1 MEADRR
7 MQIDPLA
14 THRVDSLSF
23 VGEFLKRPECVL
35 CTQAGHWYSADWR
48 GGIAHCAPCGKL
60 TLYSA
65 TLGERPLRPNG
76 FALLPDTSFLLAD
89 LGEQVG
95 GVFKLWRDGTVRP
108 FLEQVDGID
117 LPPTN
122 FVMLDRFDRI
132 WITVST
138 RLQPRSLGYN
148 AHCADGFIVLVDN
161 TGARIVADGL
171 GYTNECIVSEDGR
184 HLWVNETFGRR
195 LSQFDVAANGSLSN
209 QQTVAHFG
217 HGLYPDGLA
226 QDINGDFWVSSI
238 VSNRIARVKRDGT
251 VMIWLDDSDSSHVH
265 EAELAYQSGQLGRQH
280 LDSIKSRRLKNIS
293 SLAFGGP
300 ELMTGHLGCLLG
312 DQVAVVDMP
321 VAGVAPAHWYFDD

>member
-1 MEADRR
+1 

-14 THRVDSLSF
+14 TRRVDSVSF
-23 VGEFLKRPECVL
+23 VGESLKRPECVL
-35 CTQAGHWYSADWR
+35 CTRAGHWYSADWR
-48 GGIAHCAPCGKL
+48 GGVAHCDPGGKL
-60 TLYSA
+60 SLYSA

-76 FALLPDTSFLLAD
+76 LALLPDGSFLLAD
-89 LGEQVG
+89 LGEQMG
-95 GVFKLWRDGTVRP
+95 GVFKLWRDGAVRP

-122 FVMLDRFDRI
+122 FVMLDRLNRI

-171 GYTNECIVSEDGR
+171 GYTNECIVSQDGR

-195 LSQFDVAANGSLSN
+195 LSRFDIAADGSLSN
-209 QQTVAHFG
+209 QQTLAHFA

-226 QDINGDFWVSSI
+226 QDINGDFWVTSI
-238 VSNRIARVKRDGT
+238 VSNRVAHVDRDGIVT
-251 VMIWLDDSDSSHVH
+251 VWLDDSDSSHVS
-265 EAELAYQSGQLGRQH
+265 EAELAYQSGKLGRQH

-300 ELMTGHLGCLLG
+300 RLTTGHLGCLLG
-312 DQVAVVDMP
+312 DQIALVEMP
-321 VAGVAPAHWYFDD
+321 VAGVAPAHWHFDD